1 MGQGGTA
8 ADKED
13 ARGRD
18 KRIGI
23 LRHMS
28 ICVRVFRRVP
38 QTTVK
43 TRDGRSRYERE
54 GETERERERIHI
66 QGVWFTGLE
75 YVYAQIRTT
84 TTKFAIVYLE
94 HNRIPEIPS
103 SIAYLGRRVAI
114 RVKGRWTLHG
124 LSDSENKN
132 QLIQNIRHTVFLY
145 ICTCVCIRPS
155 QLA

>member
-1 MGQGGTA
+1 MGRPKHHIFKSVGQGGTA

-28 ICVRVFRRVP
+28 ICARVFRRVP

-54 GETERERERIHI
+54 GETERERGYTSR
-66 QGVWFTGLE
+66 VCGLQ
-75 YVYAQIRTT
+75 A
-84 TTKFAIVYLE
+84 
-94 HNRIPEIPS
+94 
-103 SIAYLGRRVAI
+103 
-114 RVKGRWTLHG
+114 
-124 LSDSENKN
+124 
-132 QLIQNIRHTVFLY
+132 
-145 ICTCVCIRPS
+145 
-155 QLA
+155 